1 MASTAFGNSA
11 CSTSVY
17 QAHLFFSLTII
28 LMNTFTHS
36 NIFIKELP
44 RAKHI
49 SCAEDQK
56 MIQKHSAFKIK
67 PSSSGAD
74 HDIIK

>member
-17 QAHLFFSLTII
+17 QAHLFFPLTIT

-36 NIFIKELP
+36 NIFIKGIP
-44 RAKHI
+44 HAKRI
-49 SCAEDQK
+49 LCAEDQK
-56 MIQKHSAFKIK
+56 MTQKHSAFKVK
-67 PSSSGAD
+67 SSSSGAD